1 MTHGY
6 SLRWLTFTFLSTLFW
21 FALDP
26 PALRA
31 QPIIVNEVYNSNGST
46 GGDEWVELLV
56 VKDSLDIRGWDLR
69 DFTSSGAPFDSLAF
83 TSNSLWSLLRK
94 GTVIVVGTPTTTFIE
109 DTDPSDRLL
118 LIKSNNST

>member
-46 GGDEWVELLV
+46 GGDERVELLV

-69 DFTSSGAPFDSLAF
+69 DFTSGSPPVAQPPLVF
-83 TSNSLWSLLRK
+83 TSNSLWSLLSK
-94 GTVIVVGTPTTTFIE
+94 GTIIVIDSPLASSPFTE

-118 LIKSNNST
+118 